1 MVSTITS
8 LFSAKLT
15 FLTAFGF
22 SYYKFLINRLDYYR
36 FINHN
41 NVPASFLT
49 RLEKSSKSKLE

>member
-15 FLTAFGF
+15 FLTGVGFG
-22 SYYKFLINRLDYYR
+22 YYKFLINRLDYYR

-41 NVPASFLT
+41 NDPASFLT
-49 RLEKSSKSKLE
+49 RLEK